1 LPLMFQLFKKKLT
14 PYDVTIFQTPCFGED
29 KGYEMVYRTEING
42 RTHEDVLER
51 TFSTFN
57 VYDTVPNDYKAR
69 FLATGDIVLID
80 EGRKGKTYYKL
91 LSTGWSK
98 INRILLQSS

>member
-1 LPLMFQLFKKKLT
+1 MSLIFQMLKRKQSV
-14 PYDVTIFQTPCFGED
+14 YDVTIFQTPQFGED
-29 KGYEMVYRTEING
+29 KGYELVYRTEVNG
-42 RTHEDVLER
+42 RTHEDVLKR

-98 INRILLQSS
+98 INRVLLQTS

>member
-1 LPLMFQLFKKKLT
+1 M
-14 PYDVTIFQTPCFGED
+14 TIFQTPCFGED

-80 EGRKGKTYYKL
+80 EGRKEKPIINCCLRGGAK
-91 LSTGWSK
+91 STAFCCSLRK
-98 INRILLQSS
+98 K